1 MYIWIIF
8 MLLGVF
14 LDQISKYLVV
24 LYMDLHQS
32 VEIIPGVFNFTYIQ
46 NEGAAFGSMTNSR
59 WVFMIMSSI
68 MIIGILVFMFWKK
81 PKSKLLLS
89 ALTLIVAGGIG
100 NMIDRIRLGYVIDF
114 LDFCAFPKLWMWTF
128 NVADSFVVVGAGL
141 MILWMIL
148 DTVRDRKAEK
158 SKNSE
163 EAQDKDNSEGETVS
177 ASETVSESETVS
189 AIENVP
195 EIETATESETASGS
209 ETGVGDEPVVDTQ
222 MPQNNGE
229 AIESCKNDNE
239 TAEPCAD
246 VSADNECLPNTE
258 ENDKADE

>member
-1 MYIWIIF
+1 MYIWIIL

-32 VEIIPGVFNFTYIQ
+32 VQIIPGVFNFTYIQ
-46 NEGAAFGSMTNSR
+46 NEGAAFGSMANSR
-59 WVFMIMSSI
+59 WVFMILSSI
-68 MIIGILVFMFWKK
+68 MIVGILVFMFWKK

-128 NVADSFVVVGAGL
+128 NVADAFVVVGAGI

-148 DTVRDRKAEK
+148 DSIRDRKAEK
-158 SKNSE
+158 AEDTQEDISGNSTAS
-163 EAQDKDNSEGETVS
+163 EAEAESAVDGEAVSGCEGVDKDETAPECEVVAENEATAENEERQPQNVNENTEPCMDCCE
-177 ASETVSESETVS
+177 ASESCTDIDSEKE
-189 AIENVP
+189 
-195 EIETATESETASGS
+195 G
-209 ETGVGDEPVVDTQ
+209 TQ
-222 MPQNNGE
+222 
-229 AIESCKNDNE
+229 
-239 TAEPCAD
+239 
-246 VSADNECLPNTE
+246 NTE
-258 ENDKADE
+258 ENDKSDM